1 MDVDGSRWGGFVVP
15 HTLEEEA
22 QDARSWLAMAFF
34 FVRRRSWVAR
44 FGNTLD
50 LECVAIGNLRVEYNV

>member
-1 MDVDGSRWGGFVVP
+1 MDTDCSRRGEFVAP
-15 HTLEEEA
+15 RALEEEA